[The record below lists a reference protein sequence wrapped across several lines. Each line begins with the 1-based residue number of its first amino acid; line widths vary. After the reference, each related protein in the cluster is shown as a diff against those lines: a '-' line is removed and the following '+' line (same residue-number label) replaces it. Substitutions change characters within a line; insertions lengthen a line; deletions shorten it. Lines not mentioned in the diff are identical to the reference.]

1 MAGLTLYE
9 KHDQIEHRY
18 VEMTAALS
26 SPEILGDSANYQKLA
41 RRHSEL
47 SEMVEKYRE
56 WKRLDKGLT
65 EARQMLLEAEDPEMK
80 QMAQEEE
87 QQLAARKESDSSIVT
102 ITVNPAST
110 GSPPPPTCS
119 TP

>member
-9 KHDQIEHRY
+9 KLDQIEHRY
-18 VEMTAALS
+18 VEMTAELS

-56 WKRLDKGLT
+56 WKGLDKELAGAKQMVT
-65 EARQMLLEAEDPEMK
+65 EADDPEMSCSRRKKKK
-80 QMAQEEE
+80 QPTG
-87 QQLAARKESDSSIVT
+87 RKPLSG
-102 ITVNPAST
+102 N
-110 GSPPPPTCS
+110 
-119 TP
+119 

>member
-9 KHDQIEHRY
+9 KLDQIEHRY
-18 VEMTAALS
+18 VEMTTELS

-56 WKRLDKGLT
+56 WKQIDKGLN
-65 EARQMLLEAEDPEMK
+65 EAKQMVLEADDPEMK
-80 QMAQEEE
+80 QMAEEE
-87 QQLAARKESDSSIVT
+87 EKHLAERKVTVERELKLLLLPKDPNDEKNVIV
-102 ITVNPAST
+102 
-110 GSPPPPTCS
+110 
-119 TP
+119 

>member
-9 KHDQIEHRY
+9 KLDQIERRY
-18 VEMTAALS
+18 VEMTTELS

-56 WKRLDKGLT
+56 WKQLDRGLAET
-65 EARQMLLEAEDPEMK
+65 KQMVLETDEPEMK
-80 QMAQEEE
+80 QLAEEE
-87 QQLAARKESDSSIVT
+87 EKQLTERKL
-102 ITVNPAST
+102 TVERELKFLLLPKDPN
-110 GSPPPPTCS
+110 
-119 TP
+119 

>member
-9 KHDQIEHRY
+9 KLDQIENRY
-18 VEMTAALS
+18 VQMTTELS

-56 WKRLDKGLT
+56 WKQLDKGLT
-65 EARQMLLEAEDPEMK
+65 EAKQLALDADDSEMK
-80 QMAQEEE
+80 QLAVEEE
-87 QQLAARKESDSSIVT
+87 TQLAARKEAVERELKLLL
-102 ITVNPAST
+102 
-110 GSPPPPTCS
+110 
-119 TP
+119 